1 MTDSTQDQDRPATLS
16 RRPKPAADET
26 VDPVTYTFQGPAAP
40 ATEAAT
46 TAPTAVRVEEHVAAV
61 GRRGRREVTF
71 PFSTRLSQDIQEI
84 LDAAVAREGIT
95 VREATEQAIRN
106 KWGTLVDQ
114 AAESGEDR
122 YGNSR

>member
-1 MTDSTQDQDRPATLS
+1 MTDSTRDRPATLS

-26 VDPVTYTFQGPAAP
+26 VDPVTYTSPGPAAP

-46 TAPTAVRVEEHVAAV
+46 ALHVAAV

-71 PFSTRLSQDIQEI
+71 PFSTRLSQDVQEV

-106 KWGTLVDQ
+106 KWGH
-114 AAESGEDR
+114 S
-122 YGNSR
+122 